1 MLQSTRRRRAT
12 EAGGDFISPSCPV
25 CHKSLP
31 SVRNMDPLDHERMV
45 LRHVTRCTSA
55 PERPPSKTGSVL
67 RKREI
72 QTFSLPQGPE
82 ESDNTP
88 SFASSPMSSQS
99 HSLYSDVPTIAA
111 LDGDNKTSGI
121 DSRVLEVQVPAQPG
135 GPKMML
141 TAQLPESV
149 ENVASVEVSIG
160 ELHSPKTM
168 IADGGRTPKIAKE
181 TTTLSSLVS
190 AAEFAQPLPLENVAS
205 RVDRKLVAARHAQS
219 PVSDAAHCPV
229 CHKLFPRMY
238 STSSKGYE
246 RDVFNHVLAC
256 SRGADVP
263 SASIPVKS
271 QQITSKAPGPMPRP
285 PLQDDVQP
293 ITRGKA
299 PGADSTASDCS
310 TFTDRSKSLPIAKE
324 PATNKRVISDP
335 RHFLLQTWWRPQK
348 LRRTLPTVPFS
359 LQQCVVVNSEESQ
372 IVETT
377 KQRSS
382 RRSQTRSCSN
392 APNLTLRC
400 PNCAREFTRGWLGSI
415 TEESMSRHVTKCMQK
430 IYSTVPLNRTVTA
443 NRDADGGGASLP
455 GGKRNRRVLPD
466 NVRKQRKRS
475 FECRAASILAMLD
488 GEGRQ
493 ALVDMFLAS
502 GV

>member
-1 MLQSTRRRRAT
+1 
-12 EAGGDFISPSCPV
+12 
-25 CHKSLP
+25 
-31 SVRNMDPLDHERMV
+31 MDPLDHERMV

-141 TAQLPESV
+141 TAQLPERFTV
-149 ENVASVEVSIG
+149 ENVASVEISIG
-160 ELHSPKTM
+160 ELHYPKTM

-229 CHKLFPRMY
+229 CHKLFPRRVRIRIVPNTADALRSPSLTQALNCHKH

-256 SRGADVP
+256 SRGADVS

-271 QQITSKAPGPMPRP
+271 QQITSKAPGPMPSP
-285 PLQDDVQP
+285 PVQDDVQP
-293 ITRGKA
+293 IARGKA
-299 PGADSTASDCS
+299 PGAGSTASDCS

-372 IVETT
+372 IVET

-400 PNCAREFTRGWLGSI
+400 PNCAREFTRGWLVC
-415 TEESMSRHVTKCMQK
+415 TSRWFLLTL
-430 IYSTVPLNRTVTA
+430 S
-443 NRDADGGGASLP
+443 S
-455 GGKRNRRVLPD
+455 
-466 NVRKQRKRS
+466 VR
-475 FECRAASILAMLD
+475 
-488 GEGRQ
+488 
-493 ALVDMFLAS
+493 
-502 GV
+502 